1 MKRSVLKGFA
11 RHGVCLAALLVSLT
25 GLVGICRAQ
34 AAGAA
39 AQPAKMAAQPAATT
53 GKAAPAAQPAAQGG
67 HQLGGNHEGI
77 KVHGHWTIEVRN
89 PDGKLVTHTEF
100 ENSLTTANAYSGS
113 ALLTNTLGRTTT
125 IGGWE
130 ILLVTNG
137 GSMHIDEPGSTLAT
151 SCNYL
156 ACSPNLSVI
165 AGTTQNPGTLTFTG
179 FVTVPASQTSIT
191 QVQTNLVGCPS
202 STLPSACF
210 NVSAQSAT
218 WNTFGFTQTNP
229 SPAITI
235 SPGQVVQATVNISF
249 Q

>member
-1 MKRSVLKGFA
+1 MKKNGN
-11 RHGVCLAALLVSLT
+11 HGVIAQIAGSGLVLAALLV
-25 GLVGICRAQ
+25 LVLFSPGNGWAQ
-34 AAGAA
+34 SNPVSTEKPFAE
-39 AQPAKMAAQPAATT
+39 QTTAKASASPAASPRAR
-53 GKAAPAAQPAAQGG
+53 GE
-67 HQLGGNHEGI
+67 HEGI
-77 KVHGHWTIEVRN
+77 KVHGHWTIEVKN

-113 ALLTNTLGRTTT
+113 ALLTNALGRTTT

-151 SCNYL
+151 ICNYL

-165 AGTTQNPGTLTFTG
+165 AGTTQSPGTLTVTG

-191 QVQTNLVGCPS
+191 QVQTNVIGCPS
-202 STLPSACF
+202 TVLPSACF
-210 NVSAQSAT
+210 NVPTTGT
-218 WNTFGFTQTNP
+218 WNTYGFTQANP
-229 SPAITI
+229 SPAIAI